1 MTELTHK
8 DMLGRECRVDDTIAF
23 SQYNVLY
30 IGKITKVTPKRVHC
44 SAYRKDGLAWW
55 GSHQL
60 PETFLKVED
69 PQVLAWILKGAR
81 TKATIM
87 YEDNA

>member
-8 DMLGRECRVDDTIAF
+8 DMLGRECRVGDTIAF
-23 SQYNVLY
+23 SQYNILY
-30 IGKITKVTPKRVHC
+30 IGKITKVTPKRVFC
-44 SAYRKDGLAWW
+44 SAYRNEGMSHW
-55 GSHQL
+55 GSQQL
-60 PETFLKVED
+60 PETFLKLED

-87 YEDNA
+87 YEENA